1 MLTPNVIDIS
11 EQCSTIDFSKLKSEG
26 IKSVIIRLG
35 VGNTQDKRAT
45 EFITEAKRVGL
56 IIHGYHEYQ
65 DDVENQIQWSIQ
77 NAHKLGL
84 SNNAYYFLKVRSN
97 KNNIKE
103 LFRPFYRNWKMN
115 RWNVGLYASVT
126 EFNNFNSD
134 EFERND
140 IYKWAIK
147 NDDQSIEKMNL
158 LSINS
163 LDGIGKDIDVS
174 GKLNQVINI
183 NDSIE
188 TDPNKDYRV
197 SSGAFV
203 GFDYSTTSIQ
213 GGKFLVASPDGVNKI
228 PKLGPDGSFM
238 FNRDDGERIL
248 KLIGAEFVPKI
259 RINKNAPSKVPSDYS
274 DGIFYEKVFLD
285 SFQIKVN
292 QGKLGILTTKV
303 IVDANHCYA
312 RQQLEIVDSK
322 KPVIL
327 LRNGRDNAWKSW
339 TYLLGDEENAGSD

>member
-11 EQCSTIDFSKLKSEG
+11 EQCSTANFSKLKSEG
-26 IKSVIIRLG
+26 VKSVVIRLG
-35 VGNTQDKRAT
+35 VGNVQDKRAV
-45 EFITEAKRVGL
+45 EFIKNAQEAGL
-56 IIHGYHEYQ
+56 IVHGYQEYQ
-65 DDVENQIQWSIQ
+65 EGVENQIYWSIQ

-97 KNNIKE
+97 KNIE
-103 LFRPFYRNWKMN
+103 DVFRPFYRNWKMN

-147 NDDQSIEKMNL
+147 TDDQSIEKMNL
-158 LSINS
+158 LN
-163 LDGIGKDIDVS
+163 IGFQNGLGNDVDVS
-174 GKLNQVINI
+174 GKLIQPIE
-183 NDSIE
+183 DRQLTE
-188 TDPNKDYRV
+188 TDPNKEYQV

-213 GGKFLVASPDGVNKI
+213 GGKFLVASPDGINKI

-259 RINKNAPSKVPSDYS
+259 RINKNALLKAPADYS
-274 DGIFYEKVFLD
+274 DGVFYEKVFLD
-285 SFQIKVN
+285 SFQIKSI

-303 IVDANHCYA
+303 IVDDNHCYA
-312 RQQLEIVDSK
+312 RQQLEVVDSK
-322 KPVIL
+322 KPVTL
-327 LRNGRDNAWKSW
+327 MRNGRDNVWDDW
-339 TYLLGDEENAGSD
+339 NYLFGDEENARSD